1 LTYWL
6 LVAAAVFY
14 RTRDDAREGVLR
26 SAKLAAQLSAA
37 RLEMLRQQLHPH
49 FLFNTLQAVTTL
61 VHEDADRA
69 EEVLLRLSE
78 LLRVSLHESQQQ
90 EIRLEREL
98 DILDHYIAIQTCRFG
113 DRLRFDVQVD
123 RDVLA
128 CAVPSLL
135 LQPLVENAVRHGI
148 GVHKENDTVTIQGRR
163 QGNLLRLAVSNV
175 NSTLEATTD
184 RLFGQGVGLATTR
197 ERLEQLYG
205 TERAS
210 FRLRSLQPKGV
221 CAEVTLPFRL
231 LRPEVSPAIAEAVG

>member
-1 LTYWL
+1 
-6 LVAAAVFY
+6 
-14 RTRDDAREGVLR
+14 
-26 SAKLAAQLSAA
+26 
-37 RLEMLRQQLHPH
+37 
-49 FLFNTLQAVTTL
+49 
-61 VHEDADRA
+61 
-69 EEVLLRLSE
+69 
-78 LLRVSLHESQQQ
+78 
-90 EIRLEREL
+90 
-98 DILDHYIAIQTCRFG
+98 
-113 DRLRFDVQVD
+113 VQVD
-123 RDVLA
+123 RDVLS